1 MADPISP
8 NSDPISDNPSP
19 GLNTP
24 RPTGRPVYESTL
36 LPERRRRRF
45 APWLIVPGLLI
56 LLLAALY
63 YLLFG
68 PRPRRAVAT
77 AGRLIYTATAAPGG
91 GSRLWSASGT
101 PGGAPVPLTESRDG
115 DSQPTFSADGNQI
128 LFLNHPAGGI
138 NQVFLADADGKNRV
152 QITRT
157 SGAKAA
163 PLFAPRSNTLIAYL
177 SGPTLAVQNV
187 GKSDASILLPARPQQ
202 SAQTDAADQNHP
214 QDTGASVA
222 SYSWRRGADTDT
234 PGLAAALDTGGVETL
249 AILPTLSAEP
259 LLTRGGD
266 PKGPPLIAADA
277 FSCAWSPDGSHLAA
291 ALLRASGG
299 PGGSRISGLF
309 LLDPLGNPQPPLFLT
324 PPNAPIGPENPV
336 FSPDGQWITFELWRQ
351 PDLASRVRLGL
362 WIIPATGG
370 SPRELAKG
378 DAGGAAFST
387 DSSTVYF
394 LAPRPGGGHTLKRIG
409 TDGSGP
415 ASLSD
420 GQGDVTSF
428 AVSPQTTD
436 R

>member
-8 NSDPISDNPSP
+8 NSNPNSDNLSP

-45 APWLIVPGLLI
+45 SPWLIVPGLLI
-56 LLLAALY
+56 LLVAALY

-77 AGRLIYTATAAPGG
+77 EGRLIYTASAPG
-91 GSRLWSASGT
+91 GSRLWLASGT
-101 PGGAPVPLTESRDG
+101 PGGVSVPLVESRDG
-115 DSQPTFSADGNQI
+115 DSQPVFSADGNQI

-138 NQVFLADADGKNRV
+138 NQVYLADADGKNRV

-163 PLFAPRSNTLIAYL
+163 PAFAPRSNTLIAYL
-177 SGPTLAVQNV
+177 SGPTLAVQNAS
-187 GKSDASILLPARPQQ
+187 KSDASILLPARPQQ
-202 SAQTDAADQNHP
+202 SAQTDAAEANHP
-214 QDTGASVA
+214 QDTDSSVA
-222 SYSWRRGADTDT
+222 SYSWRRGPDDDT
-234 PGLAAALDTGGVETL
+234 PGLAATLDTGGVDTL
-249 AILPTLSAEP
+249 AILPTLAAEP

-277 FSCAWSPDGSHLAA
+277 LSCAWSPDGSHLAA

-299 PGGSRISGLF
+299 PAGSRISGLF
-309 LLDPLGNPQPPLFLT
+309 LLDPQGAPQPPLFLT
-324 PPNAPIGPENPV
+324 PPNAPIGPENPL
-336 FSPDGQWITFELWRQ
+336 FSPDGRWITFELWRQ

-362 WIIPATGG
+362 WIIAAAGG

-378 DAGGAAFST
+378 DAGGAAFSP

-394 LAPRPGGGHTLKRIG
+394 LAPRPGGGHDLKRIG
-409 TDGSGP
+409 TDGSGL

-420 GQGDVTSF
+420 GQVDVTGF

-436 R
+436 H

>member
-8 NSDPISDNPSP
+8 NSNPDSDNPSP

-45 APWLIVPGLLI
+45 SPWLIVPGLLI
-56 LLLAALY
+56 LLIAALY

-77 AGRLIYTATAAPGG
+77 AGRLIYTVAANG
-91 GSRLWSASGT
+91 GSHLWSASGT
-101 PGGAPVPLTESRDG
+101 PGGASVPLTESHDG
-115 DSQPTFSADGNQI
+115 DSQPVFSADGNQI
-128 LFLNHPAGGI
+128 LFLNHPVGGI
-138 NQVFLADADGKNRV
+138 NQVYLADADGQNRV
-152 QITRT
+152 QLTRT

-163 PLFAPRSNTLIAYL
+163 PTFAPRSNTLIAYL
-177 SGPTLAVQNV
+177 SGPTLAVQNAS
-187 GKSDASILLPARPQQ
+187 KSDASILLPARSQQ
-202 SAQTDAADQNHP
+202 SAQTAAADPNHP
-214 QDTGASVA
+214 QDTDTSVTA
-222 SYSWRRGADTDT
+222 YSWRRGSDDDT
-234 PGLAAALDTGGVETL
+234 PGLAATLDTGGVETL
-249 AILPTLSAEP
+249 AILPTLAAEP

-266 PKGPPLIAADA
+266 PKAPPLIAADA
-277 FSCAWSPDGSHLAA
+277 LSCAWSPDGAHLAA

-299 PGGSRISGLF
+299 PGGSHISGLF
-309 LLDPLGNPQPPLFLT
+309 LLDPQGAPQPPLFVT
-324 PPNAPIGPENPV
+324 PPNAPIGPENPL

-362 WIIPATGG
+362 WIIAASGG

-378 DAGGAAFST
+378 DAGGAAFSP

-394 LAPRPGGGHTLKRIG
+394 LAPRPGGGHDLKRIG
-409 TDGSGP
+409 TDGSGL

-420 GQGDVTSF
+420 GQVDVTGF

-436 R
+436 H